1 MKCKLPLFFGIS
13 LLSFS
18 CYSQEFLVSQFSKCE
33 PSGWRQYEIEGAKEK
48 ARFYS
53 YTAYCFDKKRK
64 MEREI
69 EFKCMGED
77 GGILFDDCLKSG
89 ALKTLKREKT
99 SDHGSYEAGLAVIKH
114 QNIYAKTGGPYK
126 YEECIP
132 GILTTR
138 EIGQNAESQ
147 RLYTFDTVC
156 KTSLGF
162 VFESKI
168 ECIDDSKF
176 PPSYLECIKKKDR
189 LKWKDSGG
197 YDKDDF
203 DPKKMNVNQSDRSI
217 REEKEKNKIQKMDKK
232 IKVQKQ

>member
-1 MKCKLPLFFGIS
+1 MKFKLALFLVFSSLPLI
-13 LLSFS
+13 
-18 CYSQEFLVSQFSKCE
+18 CYSQAFLVSQFTKCE
-33 PSGWRQYEIEGAKEK
+33 PMGWRQYEIEGTKEK
-48 ARFYS
+48 TRFYS
-53 YTAYCFDKKRK
+53 YAANCFDKKK
-64 MEREI
+64 QMEREI

-99 SDHGSYEAGLAVIKH
+99 SDYGRYKDKLAFIKH
-114 QNIYAKTGGPYK
+114 QNIYGKTGGPYK
-126 YEECIP
+126 YEECVP
-132 GILTTR
+132 GILTTS
-138 EIGQNAESQ
+138 EINQSAEPQ

-168 ECIDDSKF
+168 ECISDSKS
-176 PPSYLECIKKKDR
+176 PPSYLECIKKKDS
-189 LKWKDSGG
+189 LKLIETGS

-203 DPKKMNVNQSDRSI
+203 DPKKMDVNQSDRSI
-217 REEKEKNKIQKMDKK
+217 REEKEKNKIQKVDKT